1 MCYNKTEIA
10 AGEGMPMRRPLLYA
24 ALAAAL
30 TLLAAVCLPFPV
42 MLAWILLAAAG
53 MATCLVLR
61 KRETA
66 RVFLPACLAAVAAG
80 VYFLVITAA
89 QVRPVQEFGE
99 REALVSGVIQ
109 EEPVTE
115 DGRTVYILKVDA
127 CDLEGFP
134 PDAKLRITDSTAQR
148 AEAFDRYTAR
158 VWLYVPEGWSA
169 AGYYADGIYLC
180 GAAAGEQ
187 AVERAE
193 SRPPYY
199 LAIRARQY
207 VRSFFETHLS
217 YHEAAALNGLLLG
230 DKAGMT
236 VQQDAAFRDSGIS
249 HIMAVSGMHLAV
261 ICQALLALLRKLRV
275 GRRPSALIAMA
286 AVLII
291 MAVTGF
297 SASILRA
304 GITYLIMLAGSL
316 FFARA
321 DGLNSLG
328 GAVLA
333 ILVLNPYNIM
343 DLSLQLSVCATLGI
357 LAACPPLCRRLE
369 KKLPAGLPGRI
380 LRPAAFILAQSAVC
394 TLFTLPVILL
404 RLDQVSLVAPLTNL
418 AVSFA
423 STAALLCGLLALLLS
438 LWPPLMAFGYPLLLA
453 AGLLIRYIGWA
464 AAFFAGLPFATAP
477 TGYGYLQVFL
487 AGAFLLIGLA
497 LLLPGRR
504 RIYRLTVIL
513 TAVLF
518 LAGSGSYA
526 AFSGGITRVTLLD
539 TGSGLAALLSR
550 GGRNALIGAGGEA
563 DAYYA
568 VRDAVPGYGA
578 GCLDLV
584 ALPSLDTAYAGGLP
598 RLLRDAAADML
609 ALPGGQDYAASLSL
623 AEGQIRAA
631 DWVEGGRIE
640 LWGDVT
646 IHSLSCGG
654 QTGAYLQVGGTS
666 FLLLPTP
673 AFLSELPAEYEEYQA
688 LLTTAGKMA
697 GVSASPAAAGLVG
710 GDADKAERGAAYLTA
725 DGLPSYAAG
734 GAGSL
739 TVLTRGRGDIT
750 VRREGE

>member
-1 MCYNKTEIA
+1 
-10 AGEGMPMRRPLLYA
+10 MRRPLLYA

-30 TLLAAVCLPFPV
+30 TLLATVCLPFPV

-109 EEPVTE
+109 EEPVAE

-236 VQQDAAFRDSGIS
+236 AEQDAAFRDSGIS

-328 GAVLA
+328 GAVLV
-333 ILVLNPYNIM
+333 ILALNPYNIM

-369 KKLPAGLPGRI
+369 EKLPAGLPRRM

-423 STAALLCGLLALLLS
+423 STAALLCGLLAVLLS

-631 DWVEGGRIE
+631 DWAEGGRIE

-654 QTGAYLQVGGTS
+654 QTGTYLQVGGTS

-673 AFLSELPAEYEEYQA
+673 ASLSELPAEYEEYQA
-688 LLTTAGKMA
+688 LLTTAGRMA

>member
-1 MCYNKTEIA
+1 
-10 AGEGMPMRRPLLYA
+10 MRRPLLYA

-423 STAALLCGLLALLLS
+423 STAALLCGLLAVLLS

-631 DWVEGGRIE
+631 DWAEGGRIE

-666 FLLLPTP
+666 FLLLPTS
-673 AFLSELPAEYEEYQA
+673 ASLSELPAEYEEYQA

>member
-1 MCYNKTEIA
+1 
-10 AGEGMPMRRPLLYA
+10 MRRPLLYA

-80 VYFLVITAA
+80 VYFLVITAV

-109 EEPVTE
+109 EEPVAE

-333 ILVLNPYNIM
+333 ILALNPYNIM

-423 STAALLCGLLALLLS
+423 STAALLCGLLAVLLS

-539 TGSGLAALLSR
+539 TGSGLAVLLSR

-631 DWVEGGRIE
+631 DWAEGGRIE

-666 FLLLPTP
+666 FLLLPTS
-673 AFLSELPAEYEEYQA
+673 ASLSELPAEYEEYQA

>member
-1 MCYNKTEIA
+1 
-10 AGEGMPMRRPLLYA
+10 MRRPLLYA

-30 TLLAAVCLPFPV
+30 TLLAAIRLPLPAALV
-42 MLAWILLAAAG
+42 WVLLAAAG
-53 MATCLVLR
+53 FGACCILR

-66 RVFLPACLAAVAAG
+66 RVLLPAFLAAAAAG
-80 VYFLVITAA
+80 AYFFLITAV
-89 QVRPVQEFGE
+89 QVQPVQAFGE

-115 DGRTVYILKVDA
+115 DGRTVYILKADA

-134 PDAKLRITDSTAQR
+134 LGAKLRITDSTAQR

-158 VWLYVPEGWSA
+158 VRLYAPKGWSA

-207 VRSFFETHLS
+207 VRSFFETRLS
-217 YHEAAALNGLLLG
+217 YDEAAALNGLLLG
-230 DKAGMT
+230 DKTGMT
-236 VQQDAAFRDSGIS
+236 AEQNAAFRDSGIS

-275 GRRPSALIAMA
+275 GRRPSAVIAMA
-286 AVLII
+286 AVLVI

-304 GITYLIMLAGSL
+304 GVTYLIMLAGSL

-333 ILVLNPYNIM
+333 ILALNPFNIM
-343 DLSLQLSVCATLGI
+343 DLSFQLSVCATLGI
-357 LAACPPLCRRLE
+357 LAACPPLYRRLE
-369 KKLPAGLPGRI
+369 EKLPAGLPGRI

-423 STAALLCGLLALLLS
+423 ATAALLCGLLAVLLS
-438 LWPPLMAFGYPLLLA
+438 LWPPLLSLGYPLLLA
-453 AGLLIRYIGWA
+453 AGLLIRYIGRA

-477 TGYGYLQVFL
+477 TAYGYLQIFI
-487 AGAFLLIGLA
+487 AGAFLLMGLA
-497 LLLPGRR
+497 VLLPGRR
-504 RIYRLTVIL
+504 RMYRLTAIL
-513 TAVLF
+513 TAFLF
-518 LAGSGSYA
+518 LVGSGSYA
-526 AFSGGITRVTLLD
+526 AFSQGITKVTLLD
-539 TGSGLAALLSR
+539 TDTGLAVLLTR
-550 GGRNALIGAGGEA
+550 GGRYALIGAGGEA

-568 VRDAVPGYGA
+568 VRDAVRGYGV

-584 ALPSLDTAYAGGLP
+584 ALPSLDAAYTGGLP
-598 RLLRDAAADML
+598 QLLRDGAADML
-609 ALPGGQDYAASLSL
+609 AAPGGRDYAASLSL
-623 AEGQIRAA
+623 TEEQITAA
-631 DWVEGGRIE
+631 DWGEGGRVE
-640 LWGDVT
+640 LWGDVA
-646 IHSLSCGG
+646 IRPVACGG
-654 QTGAYLQVGGTS
+654 QAGAYLQVGGTA

-673 AFLSELPAEYEEYQA
+673 ASLSELPAEYQKYEA
-688 LLTTAGKMA
+688 LLTTAGRMA
-697 GVSASPAAAGLVG
+697 GVPASPAAAGLVSG
-710 GDADKAERGAAYLTA
+710 ESGMAERGAAYLTA
-725 DGLPSYAAG
+725 DGLPSYATG
-734 GAGSL
+734 GGGSL
-739 TVLTRGRGDIT
+739 TVRTRGRGDIT